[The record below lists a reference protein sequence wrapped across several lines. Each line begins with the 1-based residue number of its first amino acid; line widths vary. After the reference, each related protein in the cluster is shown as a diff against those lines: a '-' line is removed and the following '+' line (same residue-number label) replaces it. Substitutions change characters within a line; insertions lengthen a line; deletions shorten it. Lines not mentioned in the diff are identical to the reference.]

1 MRAAAP
7 GAIPRARCRPAS
19 RSRGTRGRRAD
30 SVGVVASVG
39 APRRRR
45 ARKMKRI
52 VPLAGSPM
60 LAAEPGSLNVR
71 DLKNAL
77 VDALWSGPA
86 GIAVFDADLRFV
98 GVNDALAAMNGLP
111 PEAHVGRSLAEILR
125 LLPDDP
131 RRAAV
136 ERSEAIARAVLAS
149 GRPRRNVPL
158 EPVPPGDRARGWICS
173 YFPLPDVG
181 ARGGVCVLIT
191 DMSDARDRQ
200 EQTERARERAE
211 ESARRLKLLQEVTA
225 GLSRADTAEAIAQL
239 VVDRVRVAAG
249 ASAGSLRL
257 LEGDELVL
265 AEESGA
271 HAVRGRF
278 PRIST
283 RDSYPVSEVVR
294 RREPIWLGNV
304 EEFQRFP
311 AFAET
316 AAQLGVR
323 AGVAMPL
330 VGHGYVLGALSLGF
344 AEPRAFG
351 QDERDFLLAVAEQ
364 CAQALGR
371 AQLLEAERTQRRRAL
386 QARDRL
392 ARLQAVTAALSRAS
406 TSSDVARVLVMQAKE
421 ALGASS
427 SVAYLL
433 DAAGVRLQFAA
444 AVGGAEAEH
453 GRARLVPLDAPL
465 PGAEAVRRGEPI
477 WVEGAAQLSAQFPEL
492 PRWAP
497 HTARMHAL
505 VALPLKV
512 GDRVLGVVNF
522 GFDEPRV
529 FDGEERELILAAA
542 QQCAQALE
550 RARLLDAE
558 RQARVGEE
566 RARATLDAIFDYAP
580 MGIGLIDRELRFVR
594 VNPSLAEIN
603 GLPAAAHAGRTPRE
617 LMPDLP
623 NDEVEAAFREVLS
636 SGQPKLDVEL
646 SGETPAAP
654 GRLRHWVESWYPVR
668 VEDEIFGLG
677 VLVREITAEREAA
690 EFQRNVLGIVG
701 HDLRN
706 PLSAITTSARLVVRQ
721 AGDPAAVTR
730 LGERIAGNAE
740 RMQRI
745 IAVLVDYA
753 RVRAGT
759 GIPLRRQ
766 PSDLGALCR
775 SVAEECEASHPGR
788 HVRASGAPEVHG
800 EWDPDRLCQIIA
812 NLLSNALDYSPLD
825 STVDVSWRAAGER
838 AIVQV
843 ANDGAPI
850 PPALLPTLFDP
861 FRRGERDRAGG
872 KDGLG
877 LGLFIARAIATAH
890 GGTLEVRSA
899 PGERTVFTLTM
910 PLR

>member
-1 MRAAAP
+1 MHLEGSDTTP
-7 GAIPRARCRPAS
+7 GQTAS
-19 RSRGTRGRRAD
+19 EET
-30 SVGVVASVG
+30 
-39 APRRRR
+39 
-45 ARKMKRI
+45 KR
-52 VPLAGSPM
+52 
-60 LAAEPGSLNVR
+60 
-71 DLKNAL
+71 AL
-77 VDALWSGPA
+77 VDALWNGPT
-86 GIAVFDADLRFV
+86 GIALFDANARFV
-98 GVNDALAAMNGLP
+98 RVNDALAAMNGLP
-111 PEAHVGRSLAEILR
+111 PEAHVGRSLAE
-125 LLPDDP
+125 LLQLVPDDP
-131 RRAAV
+131 RRSAV
-136 ERSEAIARAVLAS
+136 ESVEATVREVLAT
-149 GRPRRNVPL
+149 GRPRSNVPI
-158 EPVPPGDRARGWICS
+158 EPVPPGDRARGWVCS
-173 YFPLPDVG
+173 YFPLPELG
-181 ARGGVCVLIT
+181 ASGGGVCALVT

-211 ESARRLKLLQEVTA
+211 ETARRLKLLQEVTA
-225 GLSRADTAEAIAQL
+225 GLSRADSAEAIAQL
-239 VVDRVRVAAG
+239 VVERVRVAAG

-278 PRIST
+278 PHISI

-294 RREPIWLGNV
+294 RREPIWLENV

-351 QDERDFLLAVAEQ
+351 QDERAFLLAIAEQ
-364 CAQALGR
+364 CAQALER

-406 TSSDVARVLVMQAKE
+406 TSSEVAQVLVTQAKD

-427 SVAYLL
+427 SVAYVL
-433 DAAGVRLQFAA
+433 DAAGGRLQFGA
-444 AVGGAEAEH
+444 AVGGAEADQ
-453 GRARLVPLDAPL
+453 GREGLASLPLDAPL
-465 PGAEAVRRGEPI
+465 PGATAVRRGEPI
-477 WVEGAAQLSAQFPEL
+477 WIESAAQLAAEFPEL
-492 PRWAP
+492 PSHVP
-497 HTARMHAL
+497 HTGRMHAL
-505 VALPLKV
+505 VALPLRV
-512 GDRVLGVVNF
+512 GDRVLGALNF
-522 GFDEPRV
+522 GFDEPRA

-558 RQARVGEE
+558 RQARLGEE
-566 RARATLDAIFDYAP
+566 RARASLDAIFDNAP
-580 MGIGLIDRELRFVR
+580 IGIGLLDRDLRFVQ

-603 GLPAAAHAGRTPRE
+603 GLPAAAHVGRTPRE
-617 LMPDLP
+617 LLP
-623 NDEVEAAFREVLS
+623 NLPHDKVEAAFREVLS
-636 SGQPKLDVEL
+636 TGQPKLDAEL

-654 GRLRHWVESWYPVR
+654 GRLRHWIESWYPVR

-677 VLVREITAEREAA
+677 MLVREVTAEREAA

-706 PLSAITTSARLVVRQ
+706 PLSAITTSAQLLLRQ
-721 AGDPAAVTR
+721 AGDPAVVAR

-753 RVRAGT
+753 RVRSGT
-759 GIPLRRQ
+759 GVPLRRR

-775 SVAEECEASHPGR
+775 SVAEEHEASHPGR
-788 HVRASGAPEVHG
+788 QVRASGAPEVHG
-800 EWDPDRLCQIIA
+800 QWDPDRLSQILA
-812 NLLSNALDYSPLD
+812 NLLSNALDYSPRD
-825 STVDVSWRAAGER
+825 SAVDVSWRADGER
-838 AIVQV
+838 AVVQV
-843 ANDGAPI
+843 ANEGAPI

-861 FRRGERDRAGG
+861 FRRGERDRVGG